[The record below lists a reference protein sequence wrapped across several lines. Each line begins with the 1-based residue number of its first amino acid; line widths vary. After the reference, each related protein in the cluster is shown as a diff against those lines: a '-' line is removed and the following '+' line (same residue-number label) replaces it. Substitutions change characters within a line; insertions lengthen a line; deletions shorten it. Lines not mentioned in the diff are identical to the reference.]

1 MNWEE
6 PMETYDLNQ
15 EHVKPRKRS
24 KAGSAAEE
32 ETRSCSVPV
41 GHFWYV
47 NHMYKEEMKRIEKEN
62 GVKIEAELKLKFQV
76 DKKHGSPD
84 NALKEFKNLMQN
96 SITESSG
103 SVIPLK
109 FIDPDQWRDALKT
122 IQKSKK
128 KLLVTLTCETITVQG
143 PRHSQ
148 DVISKSLFG
157 DTVQHTNTHAFLE
170 EYEKK
175 NLDTSLKTDRTT
187 KDLWPMTTFCNKE
200 VDRIKAGFNVE
211 IKESDINQG
220 KVSVKTLHKQ
230 DEGHSFMKGC
240 SLKSAFQPYRMTH
253 RDLLMKT
260 NNISQSEG
268 ASNEPVLNGQSANRM
283 HNTDRPTDSGTTAGD
298 QKDERCPICLDKF
311 KNKKRLKCKDEF
323 CEDCLK
329 QALEAN
335 GPICPVCRVVFG
347 KIIGDQP
354 DGRMSHQIHAFPLPG
369 YSDCGTIVINYVIPS
384 GIQTAKHPNPGQPYS
399 GIRRTACLPDNKE
412 GNEVLQL
419 LKRAFQQR
427 LIFTVGTSRT
437 TGLDNQ
443 VTWNDIAHKTSTSG
457 GPNCFGYPDPE
468 YLSRVKEELK
478 AKGIE

>member
-32 ETRSCSVPV
+32 ETCSCSVPV

-84 NALKEFKNLMQN
+84 NALKEFENLMQN

-128 KLLVTLTCETITVQG
+128 KLLVTLTCETMTVQG

-148 DVISKSLFG
+148 DVISKSLFA
-157 DTVQHTNTHAFLE
+157 DTVQHTNTRAFLE

-187 KDLWPMTTFCNKE
+187 KDLWPMTTSCNKE

-230 DEGHSFMKGC
+230 DEGHSFMKDC

-253 RDLLMKT
+253 HNLLMKT
-260 NNISQSEG
+260 NCISQLEG
-268 ASNEPVLNGQSANRM
+268 ASNDPVSNDQSANRM

-298 QKDERCPICLDKF
+298 QKDERCPICLDRF
-311 KNKKRLKCKDEF
+311 KNKKQLKCKDEF
-323 CEDCLK
+323 CEDCLR
-329 QALEAN
+329 QAQDAN

-354 DGRMSHQIHAFPLPG
+354 DGRMSHQTLRTSLPG

-384 GIQTAKHPNPGQPYS
+384 GIQTAKHPNPGQLYS
-399 GIRRTACLPDNKE
+399 GIHRTAYLPDNKE

-443 VTWNDIAHKTSTSG
+443 VTWNDIPHKTSTSG
-457 GPNCFGYPDPE
+457 GPDRFGYPDPE